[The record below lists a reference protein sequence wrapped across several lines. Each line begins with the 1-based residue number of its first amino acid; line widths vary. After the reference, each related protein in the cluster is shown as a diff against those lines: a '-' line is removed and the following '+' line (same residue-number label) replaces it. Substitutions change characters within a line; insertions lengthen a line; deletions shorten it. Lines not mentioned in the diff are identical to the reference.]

1 MATNRTR
8 LWCDTVDSEVPLP
21 VFIPESSTSAP
32 TTENS
37 IPILTGGQSQKVTV
51 TAASAQSSAITTDKI
66 NIYADVDCFVRQ
78 GTDPTALADG
88 TDQIIPAGVML
99 RGYEITSGNKLA
111 FIAVSTSGNVYL
123 TPGG

>member
-1 MATNRTR
+1 MPYASTKKAESGTDRR
-8 LWCDTVDSEVPLP
+8 IRCDEFGNLVAVD
-21 VFIPESSTSAP
+21 
-32 TTENS
+32 NS
-37 IPILTGGQSQKVTV
+37 IPILTGGQSEKIAISGT
-51 TAASAQSSAITTDKI
+51 SAQSSAITTDKI

-78 GTDPTALADG
+78 GANPVALADG

-111 FIAVSTSGNVYL
+111 FIAASTSGNVYL